1 MLKIK
6 KRLLIVFTYF
16 IISKLKEGEVKLTVV
31 QLLSLGAIEM
41 AILHIGITSLSP
53 TPRVQEDTGT
63 RIKQGT
69 VDFKIIHRSR
79 PFRTQVLLSDDLP
92 WIPYLRI

>member
-1 MLKIK
+1 MFPYRIH
-6 KRLLIVFTYF
+6 ISF
-16 IISKLKEGEVKLTVV
+16 ISKSKEGEVKLTVV
-31 QLLSLGAIEM
+31 QLLSLEVIEM
-41 AILHIGITSLSP
+41 EILHIGITNPSL

-69 VDFKIIHRSR
+69 VDFKIIHRSHL
-79 PFRTQVLLSDDLP
+79 FRTQVLLSDDLP